1 MNDDVLTTYL
11 NDHLTGAVAAQEL
24 ATSCSA
30 NNPGTSLATFLQ
42 ELVTKIKEEQ
52 EVVKNLLRRVG
63 GEVNPVKTAVGW
75 LGEKASRLKLEN
87 PLRAYTPLNCLEQVE
102 GLLLGVRGKL
112 ALWDALKAIVSSDA
126 RFAGIDLD
134 ELSQRADGQLA
145 ELERYRLAAARNAF
159 LTEVQD

>member
-30 NNPGTSLATFLQ
+30 NNPGTPLATFLQ
-42 ELVTKIKEEQ
+42 DLLGKIEEEQ
-52 EVVKNLLRRVG
+52 EVVKDLLRRAD
-63 GEVNPVKTAVGW
+63 GEVNAIKTAAGW
-75 LGEKASRLKLEN
+75 LGEKASRMKLEN
-87 PLRAYTPLNCLEQVE
+87 PLRTYTPLNCLEQVE

-112 ALWDALKAIVSSDA
+112 ALWDALKVTMGLDA
-126 RFAGIDLD
+126 RFTGIDLE
-134 ELSQRADGQLA
+134 ELSQRAEGQLV

-159 LTEVQD
+159 LTES